1 MNDAEQTTDSA
12 PILSRAVELLG
23 DLLPLDRNQ
32 AAQILGT
39 TPGGIETA
47 QRTGRLKATQLGKR
61 QKFLVRDLRDY
72 LRAQNE
78 QG

>member
-1 MNDAEQTTDSA
+1 MNDAEHTTDSA

-39 TPGGIETA
+39 TPGGIENA

-61 QKFLVRDLRDY
+61 QKFLVRDLREY
-72 LRAQNE
+72 LRVQND